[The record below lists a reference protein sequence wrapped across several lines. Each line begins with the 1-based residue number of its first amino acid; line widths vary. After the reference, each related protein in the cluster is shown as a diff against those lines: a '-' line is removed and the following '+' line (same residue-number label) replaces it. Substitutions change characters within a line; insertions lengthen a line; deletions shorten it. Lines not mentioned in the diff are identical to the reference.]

1 MYRTECDGFAAATLA
16 LPVKTQGL
24 FCLGVLKGF
33 RISSNVVA
41 RYPLRAKAL
50 LPVASD
56 LPGHL
61 HRLLPGGFRID
72 VEKFARLKGQFE
84 RRFK

>member
-1 MYRTECDGFAAATLA
+1 MAALA

-41 RYPLRAKAL
+41 RCPLRAKGL
-50 LPVASD
+50 FPVASD
-56 LPGHL
+56 HPGHL

-72 VEKFARLKGQFE
+72 VEKFARLKIQL
-84 RRFK
+84 K